1 MKRTLVIAAALT
13 AFAAAPAKAAIVLD
27 FDSLNGAANEQPLDY
42 YAGGQGS
49 QGTGVGPNF
58 GISFSDN
65 AVTGLVQ
72 GHPGANTDSAAA
84 PSGGNVLFFTS
95 GNSAVMN
102 VAGGF
107 SQGLS
112 FYYTAPFVGGVVN
125 IWSGADA
132 TGSLLASLDLPTTGD
147 GFAVAGC
154 LQTDFCPYTPIS
166 VTFAGLAGS
175 VDFAGTENQVAFDN
189 IRLENVSA
197 VPEPATWAT
206 LIIGFG
212 MLGAFLR
219 RRHRTAISAA

>member
-1 MKRTLVIAAALT
+1 MNKTLVIAAAL
-13 AFAAAPAKAAIVLD
+13 AALSAAPANAAIVVD
-27 FDSLNGAANEQPLDY
+27 FDSLNGAANEHPLDY
-42 YAGGQGS
+42 YAGGHGS
-49 QGTGVGPNF
+49 LGTGVGPNF
-58 GISFSDN
+58 AITFSDN

-72 GHPGANTDSAAA
+72 GHPGANTNSAAA
-84 PSGGNVLFFTS
+84 PSGGNVLFFSS
-95 GNSAVMN
+95 GDSAVMN

-112 FYYTAPFVGGVVN
+112 FYYTAPYVGGVVN

-132 TGSLLASLDLPTTGD
+132 TGSLLASLELPTTGD

-154 LQTDFCPYTPIS
+154 LQTNFCPYTPIS

-175 VDFAGTENQVAFDN
+175 VDFAGAENQMAFDN

-206 LIIGFG
+206 LSIGFG